1 MQVTR
6 KDISDTKVKLTITLS
21 LEELVHAKQHE
32 LQEQAKSV
40 KVAGF
45 RKGKAPLTVVEKQLD
60 ENQLQV
66 SVINHAINDFYGKA
80 VEEQKLRTL
89 NQPDVTIGKFV
100 PFTELEFV
108 AEVEIMPKVKLGDYK
123 KIKKTVAKVTV
134 TEKDVEDVLSNL
146 RSQMAEKKDSEKP
159 AKKGDD
165 VIIDFT
171 GTDKEGKAVS
181 GASGTDYSLNLGSNS
196 FIPGFE
202 DGLIGVKK
210 GDTKELKLSFPK
222 DYHAQTLAGTAITF
236 NVTVKNVQAVTLPEV
251 NDELAAKIGPFKT
264 AKELNADIK
273 KQLEEQK
280 QQEALNKMK
289 DELVE
294 ELVKKSEFKLPE
306 VLVND
311 QIAMLEQDFSQN
323 LVYRGM
329 TKAEYL
335 KQAGFKDEEEWKKKE
350 LQPQAERRVSVG
362 MVLAEVAEQEAITV
376 TNEEIAERTQLYKVQ
391 YQQNADQFDQP
402 EMQREVA
409 SRLLTEKTVD
419 RLVEIAI
426 KK

>member
-280 QQEALNKMK
+280 Q
-289 DELVE
+289 
-294 ELVKKSEFKLPE
+294 
-306 VLVND
+306 
-311 QIAMLEQDFSQN
+311 
-323 LVYRGM
+323 
-329 TKAEYL
+329 
-335 KQAGFKDEEEWKKKE
+335 
-350 LQPQAERRVSVG
+350 
-362 MVLAEVAEQEAITV
+362 
-376 TNEEIAERTQLYKVQ
+376 
-391 YQQNADQFDQP
+391 
-402 EMQREVA
+402 
-409 SRLLTEKTVD
+409 
-419 RLVEIAI
+419 
-426 KK
+426 

>member
-6 KDISDTKVKLTITLS
+6 KDISDTKVKLTITLG

-32 LQEQAKSV
+32 LQEQAKTV

-45 RKGKAPLTVVEKQLD
+45 RKGKAPLAVVEKQLD

-80 VEEQKLRTL
+80 IEEQKLRTL

-123 KIKKTVAKVTV
+123 KIKKTVSKVAV

-146 RSQMAEKKDSEKP
+146 RAQMAEKKDSDKP
-159 AKKGDD
+159 AKNGDD
-165 VIIDFT
+165 VVIDFS
-171 GTDKEGKAVS
+171 GTNKEGELVS

-202 DGLIGVKK
+202 EGLIGVKK
-210 GDTKELKLSFPK
+210 GDKKQLKLAFPK
-222 DYHAQTLAGTAITF
+222 DYHAKTLAGTYITF
-236 NVTVKNVQAVTLPEV
+236 DVTVKNVQSVTLPEV
-251 NDELAAKIGPFKT
+251 TDELAAKIGPFST

-280 QQEALNKMK
+280 QQEALNQLK
-289 DELVE
+289 DEIVE
-294 ELVKKSEFKLPE
+294 ELVKKSELKLPE
-306 VLVND
+306 VLVSD
-311 QIAMLEQDFSQN
+311 QVAMLEQDFNQN
-323 LVYRGM
+323 LAYRGM

-335 KQAGFKDEEEWKKKE
+335 KQAGFKNEDDWKKQE

-362 MVLAEVAEQEAITV
+362 MVLAEVADQESITV
-376 TNEEIAERTQLYKVQ
+376 TNEEIADRVQLYKIQ

-419 RLVEIAI
+419 RLVEITT
-426 KK
+426 K

>member
-6 KDISDTKVKLTITLS
+6 KDISDTKVKLTITLG

-171 GTDKEGKAVS
+171 GTDNEGKAVS

-236 NVTVKNVQAVTLPEV
+236 NVTVMNVKSVTLPEV
-251 NDELAAKIGPFKT
+251 NDEFAAKVGPFKT

-335 KQAGFKDEEEWKKKE
+335 NQAGFKDEEEWKKNE

-419 RLVEIAI
+419 RLVKIAI

>member
-6 KDISDTKVKLTITLS
+6 KDISDTKVKLTITLG

-32 LQEQAKSV
+32 LQEQAKTV

-66 SVINHAINDFYGKA
+66 SVINHAINDFYGKV

-134 TEKDVEDVLSNL
+134 TEKDVKDVLSNL
-146 RSQMAEKKDSEKP
+146 RSQMAEKKDSDKP

-165 VIIDFT
+165 VKIDFT
-171 GTDKEGKAVS
+171 GTDKKGKAVS

-196 FIPGFE
+196 LIPGFE
-202 DGLIGVKK
+202 DGLIGAKK
-210 GDTKELKLSFPK
+210 GDKKELKLSFTK

-251 NDELAAKIGPFKT
+251 NDELASKIGPFKT

-273 KQLEEQK
+273 KREEQK
-280 QQEALNKMK
+280 QQEALNRMK

-294 ELVKKSEFKLPE
+294 ELVKKSELKLPE

-311 QIAMLEQDFSQN
+311 QVAMLEQDFSQN

-329 TKAEYL
+329 TKEEYL

>member
-6 KDISDTKVKLTITLS
+6 KDISDTKVKLTITLG

-236 NVTVKNVQAVTLPEV
+236 NVTVMNVKSVTLPEV
-251 NDELAAKIGPFKT
+251 NDEFAAKVGPFKT

-335 KQAGFKDEEEWKKKE
+335 NQAGFKDEEEWKKNE

-362 MVLAEVAEQEAITV
+362 MVLAEVAEQEA
-376 TNEEIAERTQLYKVQ
+376 
-391 YQQNADQFDQP
+391 
-402 EMQREVA
+402 
-409 SRLLTEKTVD
+409 
-419 RLVEIAI
+419 
-426 KK
+426 